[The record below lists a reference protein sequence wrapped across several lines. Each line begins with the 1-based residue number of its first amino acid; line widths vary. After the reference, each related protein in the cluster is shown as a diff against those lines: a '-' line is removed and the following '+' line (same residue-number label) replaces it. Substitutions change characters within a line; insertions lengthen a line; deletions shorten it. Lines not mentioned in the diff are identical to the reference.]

1 MIRDH
6 PPNRLSDPS
15 GKTMKSLLLA
25 VLFLA
30 VAPGTEDYKLV
41 RDPSFGG
48 KNLMLL
54 HEFPA
59 KKAATMWRID
69 DAEVEE
75 VKTDSG
81 EVLRTSSYMFDL
93 SVEGDSDPRSKRLV
107 WLPPG
112 SAIISIEFRKEAQ
125 PFKTIPRIAGSYE
138 LLHGGEERW
147 VTLDHAALADVH
159 LWEQEDL
166 KEGGFELQGGVRAVQ
181 LLKVMLKDGAMDVD
195 EVHLRAAG
203 SDELISSW
211 TSSGGLGYRVHEF
224 RLTDVEREGLV
235 AVLEMEEG
243 PAIVVENLPMGSKA
257 KPSKSRELKQAKLKL
272 ESHVVTVTE
281 VHAKGSGDYDLIRG
295 FRWVSS
301 KGEDL
306 GIHPNYHF
314 GGGIKTV
321 KVSCLSPT
329 ELPRGAKLQL
339 GVLVGA
345 GWETIKFLYEDLK
358 APK

>member
-1 MIRDH
+1 M
-6 PPNRLSDPS
+6 
-15 GKTMKSLLLA
+15 KTLLLA

-30 VAPGTEDYKLV
+30 SPLGTEDYKLV

-81 EVLRTSSYMFDL
+81 EVLRTGSYMFDL

-107 WLPPG
+107 WLPAG
-112 SAIISIEFRKEAQ
+112 SAIISIEFRKETQ

-211 TSSGGLGYRVHEF
+211 ASSGGLGYRVHEF
-224 RLTDVEREGLV
+224 RLTDVESEGLV
-235 AVLEMEEG
+235 AVLELDEG
-243 PAIVVENLPMGSKA
+243 PDIVVENLPMGTKA
-257 KPSKSRELKQAKLKL
+257 KAAKSGELRKAKLKL

-281 VHAKGSGDYDLIRG
+281 VHAKGSGNYDLIRG

-301 KGEDL
+301 KGKDL
-306 GIHPNYHF
+306 GIHPNYHY

-321 KVSCLSPT
+321 SASCMAPSD
-329 ELPRGAKLQL
+329 LPRGAQLQF

-345 GWETIKFLYEDLK
+345 R
-358 APK
+358 

>member
-1 MIRDH
+1 M
-6 PPNRLSDPS
+6 
-15 GKTMKSLLLA
+15 KTLLLA
-25 VLFLA
+25 VLCLA

-48 KNLMLL
+48 KNLVLL

-59 KKAATMWRID
+59 KQAATMWDID

-81 EVLRTSSYMFDL
+81 EVLSTSSYMFDL
-93 SVEGDSDPRSKRLV
+93 SLEGDSDPRSKRLA

-112 SAIISIEFRKEAQ
+112 SAIISIEFRKETQ
-125 PFKTIPRIAGSYE
+125 PFKTIPRVAGSYE

-147 VTLDHAALADVH
+147 VTLDHEKPTEVH
-159 LWEQEDL
+159 PWEQEDL
-166 KEGGFELQGGVRAVQ
+166 IEGNFELQGGVREVS
-181 LLKVMLKDGAMDVD
+181 LLSVMVMDGAMEVD
-195 EVHLRAAG
+195 EVHLRAVG
-203 SDELISSW
+203 SDELISEE
-211 TSSGGLGYRVHEF
+211 SSRGGRGYRVHEF

-243 PAIVVENLPMGSKA
+243 PEIVVENLPMGSKA
-257 KPSKSRELKQAKLKL
+257 KAAKSRELKQAKLKL
-272 ESHVVTVTE
+272 ESHVATVTE
-281 VHAKGSGDYDLIRG
+281 VHAKGSGNYDMIRG

-301 KGEDL
+301 SGKDL
-306 GIHPNYHF
+306 GIHPNFHY
-314 GGGIKTV
+314 GGGVKTV
-321 KVSCLSPT
+321 KASCLAPT

-339 GVLVGA
+339 GILVGA
-345 GWETIKFLYEDLK
+345 GWVTIKFLYEDLK

>member
-1 MIRDH
+1 M
-6 PPNRLSDPS
+6 
-15 GKTMKSLLLA
+15 KTLLLA

-30 VAPGTEDYKLV
+30 SPLGTEDYKLV

-48 KNLMLL
+48 KNLVLL

-59 KKAATMWRID
+59 KQAATMWDID

-93 SVEGDSDPRSKRLV
+93 SVEGDSDPRSKRLA
-107 WLPPG
+107 WLPAD

-138 LLHGGEERW
+138 LLHGGAERW
-147 VTLDHAALADVH
+147 VTLDHEALADVH
-159 LWEQEDL
+159 PWKQEDL
-166 KEGGFELQGGVRAVQ
+166 KEGGFELLGGVREVS
-181 LLKVMLKDGAMDVD
+181 LLTLMIKDGGMDVED
-195 EVHLRAAG
+195 VHLRAVG
-203 SDELISSW
+203 SDELISSES
-211 TSSGGLGYRVHEF
+211 SSGGLGYRVHEF

-243 PAIVVENLPMGSKA
+243 PEIVVENLPMGTKA
-257 KPSKSRELKQAKLKL
+257 KPAKSRELKKAKVGL
-272 ESHVVTVTE
+272 ESHVATVTE
-281 VHAKGSGDYDLIRG
+281 VHAKGTGNYDLIRG

-301 KGEDL
+301 SGKDL
-306 GIHPNYHF
+306 GIHPNFHY
-314 GGGIKTV
+314 GTGAAPKSV
-321 KVSCLSPT
+321 QASCMAPRK
-329 ELPRGAKLQL
+329 LPRGAQLQF

-345 GWETIKFLYEDLK
+345 RWETIKFLYENLK